1 MKKNWRTCPK
11 LGGYHLGFG
20 LMLLF
25 GGESYARQIEN
36 IEFKQAE
43 GGATTLEVRSDSAL
57 EFRLEE
63 NWRDRQVVLQFEGT
77 KIHNRAVR
85 ALDTSS
91 FSSPVSY
98 IRPSRLGGT
107 GVRIIVQF
115 REAVKVEAEKSG
127 AVVRLKIPPLS
138 APQSRAVE
146 PSDKS
151 SDLQM
156 AQSSSKVVD
165 KIRTTA
171 AAPESAELKAST
183 NPVKAGEQTSQA
195 SVPATGASPSG
206 TAPLSNSASN
216 SAKLD
221 SPAALLKSNTPGRSP
236 SATEATVEPLPP
248 PTSEAS
254 AGSPPPSSSSP
265 AVASGGTPPPGAEGQ
280 GVSIENANLAQ
291 YVGTKDSKRFTGKPI
306 TLQIKDVDVTDVL
319 HLIGEASG
327 FNIIVGED
335 VRGKISNLSLIDVP
349 WDQALDVVLQTLR
362 LGAERN
368 NNVLRVATLST
379 LTTEKTEELRAKQA
393 ATASAP
399 RVTRVFQVSYA
410 APEEL
415 SGILTKFGSSNTGG
429 QVGGGNTGS
438 GSQSHIQVDKR
449 TNSII
454 VQDVQENIDRMK
466 KLIELLDY
474 QTPQVMVESK
484 VIEANENFT
493 RGVSGNLG
501 FGFAHS
507 ASTTGAGVSFN
518 GGNPLDPLYGSASAG
533 AGAAALKSIVGPLG
547 NGFGFSPALGFVPG
561 MDRINAILQ
570 IGESEQQV
578 KVVTAP
584 RIVVL
589 NKSTANIL
597 SATPVVINQT
607 TALPGGGTTST
618 PTSVMANVSLKVTP
632 TVTNEGSVLMD
643 LAIDR
648 DVPLDNSVAKRSL
661 TTQVLVESG
670 STLVIGGIYTMNNNH
685 VSSGFPLLRKI
696 PILGALF
703 GSDSESNNRS
713 ELFIFITPRILNEK
727 EAGFSS

>member
-1 MKKNWRTCPK
+1 MKKDWSTRFK
-11 LGGYHLGFG
+11 LRGYTLGFG
-20 LMLLF
+20 LLFLF
-25 GGESYARQIEN
+25 GAESFARQIEN
-36 IEFKQAE
+36 IEFRQAE
-43 GGATTLEVRSDSAL
+43 GGATILEVRSDSAL

-63 NWRDRQVVLQFEGT
+63 NWRDRQVVLQFEGA

-91 FSSPVSY
+91 FPSPVSY
-98 IRPSRLGGT
+98 VRPARLGGT
-107 GVRIIVQF
+107 GVRIVVQF

-127 AVVRLKIPPLS
+127 TLVRLKIPPLS
-138 APQSRAVE
+138 APQSRVE
-146 PSDKS
+146 KLSDRS
-151 SDLQM
+151 SDLRM
-156 AQSSSKVVD
+156 AQSGSKLVD
-165 KIRTTA
+165 KIQMSA
-171 AAPESAELKAST
+171 AAPESTESKLSAGPA
-183 NPVKAGEQTSQA
+183 NPGEQKSQA
-195 SVPATGASPSG
+195 SVPEGGASTPGSVPSS
-206 TAPLSNSASN
+206 P
-216 SAKLD
+216 SAKID
-221 SPAALLKSNTPGRSP
+221 SPEGLLKSATQGRTPA
-236 SATEATVEPLPP
+236 ATEAPVESPP
-248 PTSEAS
+248 QTSEAT
-254 AGSPPPSSSSP
+254 AGSPPPPSSSSGLI
-265 AVASGGTPPPGAEGQ
+265 SGSTAPPGAENQ
-280 GVSIENANLAQ
+280 GVTIENANLAQ
-291 YVGTKDSKRFTGKPI
+291 YVGTKDSKRFSGKPI

-335 VRGKISNLSLIDVP
+335 VRGKISNLSLIEVP

-410 APEEL
+410 TPDEL

-429 QVGGGNTGS
+429 QIGGGGS
-438 GSQSHIQVDKR
+438 GTNNQSHIQVDKR

-507 ASTTGAGVSFN
+507 ATTTGAGVSFN
-518 GGNPLDPLYGSASAG
+518 GGNPLDPLFGSASAG

-607 TALPGGGTTST
+607 TALPGGGTTSS